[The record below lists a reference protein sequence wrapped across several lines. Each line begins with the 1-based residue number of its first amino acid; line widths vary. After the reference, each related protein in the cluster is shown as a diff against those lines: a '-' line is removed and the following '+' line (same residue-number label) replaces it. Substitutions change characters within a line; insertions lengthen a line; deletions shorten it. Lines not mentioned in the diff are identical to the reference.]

1 MMRNLLVCVELGTH
15 LSRPYMGTQS
25 PSASFLGSG
34 VVWMRAVHDRV
45 REPMAASALERCSGV
60 RSAWGRMAVQTL
72 ARHTSERERDA
83 HPAASWVIVGAV
95 LIGAAPGVTALVAG
109 LMLQVVVFGW
119 LAAGAASIER
129 GATGWVRRAE
139 IEPAMGGVEEPG
151 VWSWPVAGRIT
162 TAYGGCT
169 VAMCPHW
176 GIDIAAPP
184 GTPVCWRSPMAW
196 SPRSAGTR
204 TVMGT
209 TSSWPTA
216 AAGGRSMRICSGQP
230 RPVVT

>member
-1 MMRNLLVCVELGTH
+1 MLR
-15 LSRPYMGTQS
+15 
-25 PSASFLGSG
+25 
-34 VVWMRAVHDRV
+34 RAV
-45 REPMAASALERCSGV
+45 GV
-60 RSAWGRMAVQTL
+60 GLGMAVQTL

-83 HPAASWVIVGAV
+83 HAAASWVIVGAV

-109 LMLQVVVFGW
+109 LLLQVVVFGS
-119 LAAGAASIER
+119 LAAGAASIDH
-129 GATGWVRRAE
+129 GATGWVRRAD
-139 IEPAMGGVEEPG
+139 IEPAMVSVEAPG

-169 VAMCPHW
+169 VAMWPHW
-176 GIDIAAPP
+176 GIDIGAPP

-196 SPRSAGTR
+196 SPRSAGTP
-204 TVMGT
+204 TVVGT

-216 AAGGRSMRICSGQP
+216 AAGRRSTRTCSWQP